1 MPDQSLPV
9 LQCLVYIGDI
19 EKLFEDGKRSVL
31 LLVPIRLGSDV
42 FNRIYIPCVKVESC
56 VYVYIWM
63 CGDMWMCG
71 CVVICGCVYMCIC
84 GCVDV
89 W

>member
-1 MPDQSLPV
+1 MWPMIAQVSLHGTNHCTMPDQTLPI

-56 VYVYIWM
+56 
-63 CGDMWMCG
+63 
-71 CVVICGCVYMCIC
+71 
-84 GCVDV
+84 
-89 W
+89 

>member
-1 MPDQSLPV
+1 MWPMIAQVSLHGTNHCTMQTLPV

-56 VYVYIWM
+56 
-63 CGDMWMCG
+63 
-71 CVVICGCVYMCIC
+71 
-84 GCVDV
+84 
-89 W
+89 